1 MIILSKNNIEIEIDE
16 DMYDIISKYNWSID
30 QRGYAR
36 TYMKGE
42 TILMHRMIMGVLNEK
57 KVVDHIDGNKL
68 NNKRENLR
76 VCSQLQNTMNRK
88 KNTRNS
94 TGYTGVCFNKKA
106 NKYVA
111 NLNYNHRRI
120 YLGLFETIEEA
131 VEARKKAEL
140 FYRAEFNRD

>member
-1 MIILSKNNIEIEIDE
+1 
-16 DMYDIISKYNWSID
+16 
-30 QRGYAR
+30 
-36 TYMKGE
+36 MKGE

-140 FYRAEFNRD
+140 FYRGEFNRD